1 MRIIPVWCL
10 LYAWILKNIDNI
22 NGSSIWLTL
31 AISMHLTITT
41 ASVRRCHN
49 LTIWNYTKLQIL
61 NLKWNSCFKTWF
73 CACILNSNLFR
84 KWFLSSD
91 TNQQSWITWLGY
103 LKRRNY
109 KKITR
114 LNKMLQLDNLTAIK
128 SETAPSFI
136 KYGKIPEIHKTTG
149 SIWTKSLQPFHS
161 IPLSGN
167 L

>member
-1 MRIIPVWCL
+1 MRGVVFIRLNDHW
-10 LYAWILKNIDNI
+10 
-22 NGSSIWLTL
+22 
-31 AISMHLTITT
+31 TT
-41 ASVRRCHN
+41 ASVGRCHN

-109 KKITR
+109 IKITR
-114 LNKMLQLDNLTAIK
+114 LNKMLELDNLTAIK
-128 SETAPSFI
+128 SETASSFTTYPTAKHFKVI
-136 KYGKIPEIHKTTG
+136 QTG
-149 SIWTKSLQPFHS
+149 SSSTI
-161 IPLSGN
+161 GN
-167 L
+167 ACRFRHQQ

>member
-1 MRIIPVWCL
+1 MRGVVFIRLNDHW
-10 LYAWILKNIDNI
+10 
-22 NGSSIWLTL
+22 
-31 AISMHLTITT
+31 TT
-41 ASVRRCHN
+41 ASVGRCHN

-73 CACILNSNLFR
+73 CACILNSNLFW

-128 SETAPSFI
+128 SETAPSFTNHI
-136 KYGKIPEIHKTTG
+136 KVNKPKLMYRV
-149 SIWTKSLQPFHS
+149 SIIIYSTKGLT
-161 IPLSGN
+161 
-167 L
+167 